1 MIEANFK
8 SQAWKFDM
16 LYISLILMTFVE
28 LVLNSFLVTVLY
40 ILRTETR
47 DIKGYRESKTV
58 VYLVEFFINSLLIGL
73 RLALMDQTK
82 KSVERQEEA

>member
-40 ILRTETR
+40 ILQTETR
-47 DIKGYRESKTV
+47 EIKGYRESKTV

-73 RLALMDQTK
+73 RLALMDKTK

>member
-40 ILRTETR
+40 ILQAETR

-73 RLALMDQTK
+73 RLALMDKTK
-82 KSVERQEEA
+82 K

>member
-40 ILRTETR
+40 ILQTETR
-47 DIKGYRESKTV
+47 EIKGYRESKTV
-58 VYLVEFFINSLLIGL
+58 VYFVEFFINSLLIGL
-73 RLALMDQTK
+73 RLALMDKTK
-82 KSVERQEEA
+82 K